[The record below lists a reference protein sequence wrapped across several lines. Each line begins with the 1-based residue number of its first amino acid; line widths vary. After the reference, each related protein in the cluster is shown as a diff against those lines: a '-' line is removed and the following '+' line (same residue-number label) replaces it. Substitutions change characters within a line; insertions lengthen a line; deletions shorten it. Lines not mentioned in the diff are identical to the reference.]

1 MPLCCFQMH
10 TIDTSR
16 QQRRKLPA
24 PPVKGEKMDGSPITT
39 VRTFN
44 RNFMLQGSL
53 TQRTKE
59 RKSTAKDLMEPA
71 IGSAVMY

>member
-1 MPLCCFQMH
+1 
-10 TIDTSR
+10 
-16 QQRRKLPA
+16 
-24 PPVKGEKMDGSPITT
+24 MDGSPITT

-59 RKSTAKDLMEPA
+59 RKSTAKDLMVK
-71 IGSAVMY
+71 SKRMFLKLLLRRVK

>member
-1 MPLCCFQMH
+1 MSPFVFF
-10 TIDTSR
+10 
-16 QQRRKLPA
+16 P
-24 PPVKGEKMDGSPITT
+24 GEKIDGSPVTT

-59 RKSTAKDLMEPA
+59 RKSTAKDLM
-71 IGSAVMY
+71 VNKCF